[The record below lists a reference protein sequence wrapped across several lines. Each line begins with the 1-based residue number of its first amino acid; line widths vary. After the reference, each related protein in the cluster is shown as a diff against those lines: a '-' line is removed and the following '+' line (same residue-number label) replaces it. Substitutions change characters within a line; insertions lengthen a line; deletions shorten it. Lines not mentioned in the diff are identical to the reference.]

1 MRRPE
6 RRSTYNRNRDGNWFS
21 MSEGWRRALIERG
34 ARAENGL
41 ASGFD
46 PVRPPRTNQTAL
58 TALLSH
64 GVIRASGQDAEA
76 FLQGQLSN
84 DIGLVSNSR
93 AEPAAYCTPKGRVL
107 ATPLLWWNDGG
118 YALGLPRE
126 LSEPVRRRLQMYV
139 LRSKAT
145 LSDLS
150 DQIAALGLA
159 GSGAMDLAREAL
171 GVALSG
177 PYQAA
182 SSGGLT
188 AIALPGD
195 RVQVMGEAALVVDL
209 WDKLAGR
216 CWVADEAVWT
226 AHAITAG
233 VPTITSAT
241 QDQFTLHMLNL
252 DLTGAVS
259 FSKGCYTGQEIV
271 ARTQYLGQV
280 KRRLLRFA
288 TAGRAETAAG
298 VCAEGQPVGTVVNA
312 APSASGGWELLAV
325 VQVQAARG
333 AGVRL
338 TLGADGPPLTLLPLP
353 YELSETPLRHAGEG
367 G

>member
-1 MRRPE
+1 M
-6 RRSTYNRNRDGNWFS
+6 N
-21 MSEGWRRALIERG
+21 EGWRRALLERG
-34 ARAENGL
+34 ARVENGQVT
-41 ASGFD
+41 GFD
-46 PVRPPRTNQTAL
+46 SARPGTGQTAL

-64 GVIRASGQDAEA
+64 GMIQASGQDAEA

-84 DIGLVSNSR
+84 DLERISASR

-107 ATPLLWWNDGG
+107 ATPLLWRTDGG

-126 LSEPVRRRLQMYV
+126 MCEPVRRRLQMYV
-139 LRSKAT
+139 LRSKVT

-150 DQIAALGLA
+150 DRMAVLGLA
-159 GSGAMDLAREAL
+159 GPGAMELAHELL
-171 GVALSG
+171 GFALSA
-177 PYQAA
+177 PYQAD

-195 RVQVMGEAALVVDL
+195 RVQVIGEPASVIDA
-209 WDKLAGR
+209 WDRLSGGCSLAG
-216 CWVADEAVWT
+216 EPIWT
-226 AHAITAG
+226 AHAIAAG
-233 VPTITSAT
+233 VPTVTSAT
-241 QDQFTLHMLNL
+241 QEQFTPHMLNL

-280 KRRLLRFA
+280 KRRLLRFTT
-288 TAGRAETAAG
+288 TARAEPAAA
-298 VCAEGQPVGTVVNA
+298 VYAQGQPVGTVVNA

-325 VQVQAARG
+325 VAAQMAHGPG
-333 AGVRL
+333 ATL
-338 TLGADGPPLTLLPLP
+338 TLGADGPPLRPLPLP
-353 YELSETPLRHAGEG
+353 YELPEAPPHHAREG